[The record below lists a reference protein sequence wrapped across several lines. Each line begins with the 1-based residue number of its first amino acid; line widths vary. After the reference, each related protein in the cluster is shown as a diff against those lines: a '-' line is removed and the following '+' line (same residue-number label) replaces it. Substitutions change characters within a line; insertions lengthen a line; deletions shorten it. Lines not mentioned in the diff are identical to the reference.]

1 MQENEKQKNMF
12 VIIVVVVLAALGIF
26 LYVKS
31 QTGLKTVNNTSEKME
46 TSKSVPSETGI
57 NGETS
62 QSTKTPDGTTV
73 QNTEAKVEIKGF
85 AFNPATITVK
95 VGTKVTW
102 TNQDAVAHTATSVDG
117 KSFDTV
123 LLNQGETGSFTFDKV
138 GTYDYICTPHP
149 KMQATIIVVE

>member
-12 VIIVVVVLAALGIF
+12 VIMVVVVLAGLGIF

-46 TSKSVPSETGI
+46 TSKSVPSETGA

-73 QNTEAKVEIKGF
+73 QNTEAKIEIKGF

-102 TNQDAVAHTATSVDG
+102 TNQDTVAHTATSVG
-117 KSFDTV
+117 STTFDTG
-123 LLNQGETGSFTFDKV
+123 LLNQGVSGSYTFDKV

-149 KMQATIIVVE
+149 RMQAKVIVVE